1 MFRRRGTR
9 ASLLVID
16 GGRAGPP
23 PRPEVCPRCGR
34 PRRAPRPWRERAAD
48 RLVDAALVSCW
59 LACGALP
66 VATAYALSRWEVGF
80 WGLLPLTYVVG
91 GIGGILIGLS
101 VRTQRTVLARQ
112 AEVGRRRAAS

>member
-1 MFRRRGTR
+1 MFGRRGTR

-23 PRPEVCPRCGR
+23 SGPEVCPRCGR

-91 GIGGILIGLS
+91 GIGGAMLGLA
-101 VRTQRTVLARQ
+101 VRTQRVVLARQ
-112 AEVGRRRAAS
+112 AEAVRRRAAS